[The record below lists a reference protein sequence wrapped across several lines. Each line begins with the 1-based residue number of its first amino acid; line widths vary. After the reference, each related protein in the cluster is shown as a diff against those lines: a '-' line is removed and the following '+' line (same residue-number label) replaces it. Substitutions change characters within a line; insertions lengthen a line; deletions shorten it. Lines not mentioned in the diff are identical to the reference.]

1 LLCSADTA
9 EVRIHNQGFPID
21 TALLGRIFEYGVSA
35 VHAGEKQE
43 HRGQGLYVARTYMA
57 KMGGTVEALNVAD
70 GVEFVLTL
78 AIA

>member
-1 LLCSADTA
+1 
-9 EVRIHNQGFPID
+9 
-21 TALLGRIFEYGVSA
+21 VSD
-35 VHAGEKQE
+35 VHAGEKQG

-78 AIA
+78 AMA